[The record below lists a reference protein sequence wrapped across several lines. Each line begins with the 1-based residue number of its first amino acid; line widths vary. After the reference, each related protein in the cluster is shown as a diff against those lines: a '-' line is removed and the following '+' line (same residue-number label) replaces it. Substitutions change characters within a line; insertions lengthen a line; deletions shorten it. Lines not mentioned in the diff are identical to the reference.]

1 MRIVFVIGTS
11 TGGVG
16 THVHALARDLAAAGH
31 EVGVI
36 GPAATDEHFG
46 FSLLPRVRFGV
57 LELGTGIGA
66 SDAALIRRQRILL
79 RSFAPDIVHAHGFR
93 AGLITLLTLR
103 TVRARPEFV
112 LSLHNQ
118 ASGQGLRGKVEA
130 RVETML
136 ARGADLVLGASSD
149 LVDRAREL
157 GAHDARFLPAA
168 APHVEQIPAEAAAAT
183 RAELAAEYGFDEGAL
198 IVLAVGRV
206 APQKNYP
213 MLIRAIG
220 RLGEERASPAS
231 GRADEASHPAQ
242 VVVLIAG
249 AADESVLAQL
259 QAQYESLRTQRGSD
273 SAQRDSDGAQR
284 DSGSAQ
290 RGSGSAQYAEAAAAS
305 AIPALHFLG
314 PRDDIAELA
323 AAADIYALT
332 SVWEARALVLQ
343 EALISGRAIVATA
356 TGGTAELVGDAGI
369 LIDHDDDAAFAA
381 AVAELAV
388 DPARRA
394 ELGRRAAARGA
405 ELPDEKEVAE
415 ELAGL
420 YTELGSAQVG

>member
-1 MRIVFVIGTS
+1 MRIVFTIGTS

-31 EVGVI
+31 EIGVI

-46 FSLLPRVRFGV
+46 FSLLPGVRFGV

-66 SDAALIRRQRILL
+66 SDAALIRRQRTLL
-79 RSFAPDIVHAHGFR
+79 RSFSPQIVHAHGFR

-103 TVRARPEFV
+103 TLKTQPKFV

-118 ASGQGLRGKVEA
+118 ASGQGLRGRVET

-136 ARGADLVLGASSD
+136 ARGADLVLGASTD

-157 GAHDARFLPAA
+157 GAQTARFLPAA
-168 APHVEQIPAEAAAAT
+168 APEVIHISAEAAAAT
-183 RAELAAEYGFDEGAL
+183 RARLAEEFDFDPGAL

-206 APQKNYP
+206 AEQKNYP
-213 MLIRAIG
+213 MLVRGLA
-220 RLGEERASPAS
+220 RLGEENHP
-231 GRADEASHPAQ
+231 DEIVAL
-242 VVVLIAG
+242 VAG
-249 AADESVLAQL
+249 AADEEVLADVR
-259 QAQYESLRTQRGSD
+259 AQHD
-273 SAQRDSDGAQR
+273 A
-284 DSGSAQ
+284 
-290 RGSGSAQYAEAAAAS
+290 AAAAS

-343 EALISGRAIVATA
+343 EALISGKAIVATA
-356 TGGTAELVGDAGI
+356 TGGSAELVGDAGM

-394 ELGRRAAARGA
+394 ELGANARARGA
-405 ELPDEKEVAE
+405 ELPDEREVAE

-420 YTELGSAQVG
+420 YTELLSAQVG

>member
-1 MRIVFVIGTS
+1 MRIVFTIGTS

-31 EVGVI
+31 EIGVI

-46 FSLLPRVRFGV
+46 FSLLPGVRFGV

-66 SDAALIRRQRILL
+66 SDAALIRRQRTLL
-79 RSFAPDIVHAHGFR
+79 RSFAPQIVHAHGFR

-103 TVRARPEFV
+103 TLKSRPKFV

-118 ASGQGLRGKVEA
+118 ASGQGLRGRVET

-136 ARGADLVLGASSD
+136 ARGTDLVLGASTD

-157 GAHDARFLPAA
+157 GAQTARFLPAA
-168 APHVEQIPAEAAAAT
+168 APEVTPVSAEAAAAT
-183 RAELAAEYGFDEGAL
+183 RANLAEEFDFDPGAL

-206 APQKNYP
+206 AKQKNYP
-213 MLIRAIG
+213 MLVRALA
-220 RLGEERASPAS
+220 RLGEGNRQ
-231 GRADEASHPAQ
+231 AQ
-242 VVVLIAG
+242 GNRQNEGNRQTEGNQPSEIVALIAG
-249 AADESVLAQL
+249 AADDEVLAEVR
-259 QAQYESLRTQRGSD
+259 AQYD
-273 SAQRDSDGAQR
+273 D
-284 DSGSAQ
+284 
-290 RGSGSAQYAEAAAAS
+290 AAAAS

-343 EALISGRAIVATA
+343 EALISGKAIVATA
-356 TGGTAELVGDAGI
+356 TGGSAELVGDAGI
-369 LIDHDDDAAFAA
+369 LIDHDDDAAFAE
-381 AVAELAV
+381 AVAELVV

-394 ELGRRAAARGA
+394 ELGTRARARGA
-405 ELPDEKEVAE
+405 ELPDEREVAE

-420 YTELGSAQVG
+420 YTELVSAQVG

>member
-1 MRIVFVIGTS
+1 MRIVFTIGTS

-31 EVGVI
+31 EIGVI

-46 FSLLPRVRFGV
+46 FSLLPGVRFGV

-66 SDAALIRRQRILL
+66 SDAALIRRQRTLL
-79 RSFAPDIVHAHGFR
+79 RSFAPQIVHAHGFR

-103 TVRARPEFV
+103 TLKSRPKFV

-118 ASGQGLRGKVEA
+118 ASGQGLRGRVET

-136 ARGADLVLGASSD
+136 ARGTDLVLGASTD

-157 GAHDARFLPAA
+157 GAQTARFLPAA
-168 APHVEQIPAEAAAAT
+168 APEVTPVSAEAAAAT
-183 RAELAAEYGFDEGAL
+183 RANLAEEFDFDPGAL

-206 APQKNYP
+206 AKQKNYP
-213 MLIRAIG
+213 MLVRALA
-220 RLGEERASPAS
+220 RLGEGNRQ
-231 GRADEASHPAQ
+231 AQ
-242 VVVLIAG
+242 GNRQNEGNRQTEGNQPSEIVALIAG
-249 AADESVLAQL
+249 AADDEVLAEVR
-259 QAQYESLRTQRGSD
+259 AQYD
-273 SAQRDSDGAQR
+273 D
-284 DSGSAQ
+284 
-290 RGSGSAQYAEAAAAS
+290 AAAAS

-343 EALISGRAIVATA
+343 EALISGKAIVATA
-356 TGGTAELVGDAGI
+356 AGGSAELVGDAGI
-369 LIDHDDDAAFAA
+369 LIDHDDDAAFAE

-394 ELGRRAAARGA
+394 ELGTRARARGA
-405 ELPDEKEVAE
+405 ELPDEREVAE

-420 YTELGSAQVG
+420 YTELVSAQVG

>member
-1 MRIVFVIGTS
+1 MRIVFAIGTS

-31 EVGVI
+31 EIGVI

-46 FSLLPRVRFGV
+46 FSLLPGVRFGV

-66 SDAALIRRQRILL
+66 SDAALVRRQRTLL
-79 RSFAPDIVHAHGFR
+79 RSFAPQIVHAHGFR
-93 AGLITLLTLR
+93 AGFITLLTLR
-103 TVRARPEFV
+103 TLKTRPKFV

-118 ASGQGLRGKVEA
+118 ASGQGLRGRVET

-136 ARGADLVLGASSD
+136 ARGADLVLGASTD

-157 GAHDARFLPAA
+157 GAQTARFLPAA
-168 APHVEQIPAEAAAAT
+168 APEVTQVSAEAAAAT
-183 RAELAAEYGFDEGAL
+183 RAGLAEEFDFDPGAL

-206 APQKNYP
+206 ARQKNYP
-213 MLIRAIG
+213 MLVRALA
-220 RLGEERASPAS
+220 RLGAGDRQGEIVA
-231 GRADEASHPAQ
+231 
-242 VVVLIAG
+242 LIAG
-249 AADESVLAQL
+249 AADDQVLADV
-259 QAQYESLRTQRGSD
+259 R
-273 SAQRDSDGAQR
+273 
-284 DSGSAQ
+284 
-290 RGSGSAQYAEAAAAS
+290 AQYAEAAAAS

-314 PRDDIAELA
+314 PRDNVAELA

-343 EALISGRAIVATA
+343 EALMTGKAIVATA
-356 TGGTAELVGDAGI
+356 TGGTAELVGDAGM
-369 LIDHDDDAAFAA
+369 LIDDDDDAAFAA

-394 ELGRRAAARGA
+394 ELGTRARARGA
-405 ELPDEKEVAE
+405 ELPAEREVAE

-420 YTELGSAQVG
+420 YTELVSAQVG

>member
-1 MRIVFVIGTS
+1 MRIVFTIGTS

-31 EVGVI
+31 EIGVI

-46 FSLLPRVRFGV
+46 FSLLPGVRFGV

-66 SDAALIRRQRILL
+66 SDAALVRRQRTLL
-79 RSFAPDIVHAHGFR
+79 RSFSPQIVHAHGFR

-103 TVRARPEFV
+103 TLKTRPKFV

-118 ASGQGLRGKVEA
+118 ASGQGLRGRVET

-136 ARGADLVLGASSD
+136 ARGADLVLGASTD

-157 GAHDARFLPAA
+157 GAQTARFLPAA
-168 APHVEQIPAEAAAAT
+168 APEVTPVSAEAAATT
-183 RAELAAEYGFDEGAL
+183 RSSLAEEFDFAPGAL
-198 IVLAVGRV
+198 IVLAVGRI
-206 APQKNYP
+206 AKQKNYP
-213 MLIRAIG
+213 MLVRALA
-220 RLGEERASPAS
+220 RLGEENHQGEIVA
-231 GRADEASHPAQ
+231 
-242 VVVLIAG
+242 LIAG
-249 AADESVLAQL
+249 AADEEVLADVR
-259 QAQYESLRTQRGSD
+259 AQYD
-273 SAQRDSDGAQR
+273 D
-284 DSGSAQ
+284 
-290 RGSGSAQYAEAAAAS
+290 AAAAS

-343 EALISGRAIVATA
+343 EALMTGKAIVATA
-356 TGGTAELVGDAGI
+356 TGGSAELVGDAGI

-381 AVAELAV
+381 AVAELAI

-394 ELGRRAAARGA
+394 ELGARARARGA
-405 ELPDEKEVAE
+405 ELPDEREVAE

-420 YTELGSAQVG
+420 YTELVPAQVG

>member
-1 MRIVFVIGTS
+1 MRIVFTIGTS

-31 EVGVI
+31 EIGVI

-46 FSLLPRVRFGV
+46 FSLLPGVRFGV

-66 SDAALIRRQRILL
+66 SDAALIRRQRTLL
-79 RSFAPDIVHAHGFR
+79 RSFAPQIVHAHGFR

-103 TVRARPEFV
+103 TLRTRPKFV

-118 ASGQGLRGKVEA
+118 ASGQGLRGRVET

-136 ARGADLVLGASSD
+136 ARGTDLVLGASTD

-157 GAHDARFLPAA
+157 GAQTARFLPAA
-168 APHVEQIPAEAAAAT
+168 APEVTPVSAEAAAAT
-183 RAELAAEYGFDEGAL
+183 RANLAEEFDFDPGAL

-206 APQKNYP
+206 AKQKNYP
-213 MLIRAIG
+213 MLVRALA
-220 RLGEERASPAS
+220 RLGEGNRQ
-231 GRADEASHPAQ
+231 AQ
-242 VVVLIAG
+242 GNRQNEGNRQTEGNQPSEIVALIAG
-249 AADESVLAQL
+249 AADDEVLAEVR
-259 QAQYESLRTQRGSD
+259 AQYD
-273 SAQRDSDGAQR
+273 D
-284 DSGSAQ
+284 
-290 RGSGSAQYAEAAAAS
+290 AAAAS

-343 EALISGRAIVATA
+343 EALISGKAIVATA
-356 TGGTAELVGDAGI
+356 TGGSAELVGDAGI
-369 LIDHDDDAAFAA
+369 LIDHDGHAAFA
-381 AVAELAV
+381 
-388 DPARRA
+388 
-394 ELGRRAAARGA
+394 
-405 ELPDEKEVAE
+405 
-415 ELAGL
+415 
-420 YTELGSAQVG
+420 

>member
-1 MRIVFVIGTS
+1 MRIVFTIGTS

-31 EVGVI
+31 EIGVI

-46 FSLLPRVRFGV
+46 FSLLPGVRFGV
-57 LELGTGIGA
+57 LELGTGIGV
-66 SDAALIRRQRILL
+66 SDAALVRRQRTLL
-79 RSFAPDIVHAHGFR
+79 RSFSPQIVHAHGFR

-103 TVRARPEFV
+103 TLKTRPKFV

-118 ASGQGLRGKVEA
+118 ASGQGLRGRVET

-136 ARGADLVLGASSD
+136 ARGADLVLGASTD

-157 GAHDARFLPAA
+157 GAQTARFLPAA
-168 APHVEQIPAEAAAAT
+168 APEVTQVSTEAAAAT
-183 RAELAAEYGFDEGAL
+183 RAALAEEFDFDPGAL

-206 APQKNYP
+206 AEQKNYP
-213 MLIRAIG
+213 MLVRALA
-220 RLGEERASPAS
+220 RLGEENRQGKIVA
-231 GRADEASHPAQ
+231 
-242 VVVLIAG
+242 LIAG
-249 AADESVLAQL
+249 AADEEVLAGVR
-259 QAQYESLRTQRGSD
+259 AQYD
-273 SAQRDSDGAQR
+273 AV
-284 DSGSAQ
+284 
-290 RGSGSAQYAEAAAAS
+290 AAAS
-305 AIPALHFLG
+305 AVPALHFLG

-343 EALISGRAIVATA
+343 EALISGKAIVATA
-356 TGGTAELVGDAGI
+356 TGGSAELVGDAGI
-369 LIDHDDDAAFAA
+369 LIDLDDDAAFAA

-394 ELGRRAAARGA
+394 ELGARARARGA
-405 ELPDEKEVAE
+405 ELPDEREVAE

-420 YTELGSAQVG
+420 YTELVPAQVG

>member
-1 MRIVFVIGTS
+1 MRIVFTIGTS

-31 EVGVI
+31 EIGVI

-46 FSLLPRVRFGV
+46 FSLLPGVRFGV

-66 SDAALIRRQRILL
+66 SDAALIRRQRTLL
-79 RSFAPDIVHAHGFR
+79 RSFAPQIVHAHGFR

-103 TVRARPEFV
+103 TLKSRPKFV

-118 ASGQGLRGKVEA
+118 ASGQGLRGRVET

-136 ARGADLVLGASSD
+136 ARGTDLVLGASTD

-157 GAHDARFLPAA
+157 GAQTARFLPAA
-168 APHVEQIPAEAAAAT
+168 APEVTPVSAEAAAAT
-183 RAELAAEYGFDEGAL
+183 RANLAEEFDFDPGAL

-206 APQKNYP
+206 AKQKNYP
-213 MLIRAIG
+213 MLVRALA
-220 RLGEERASPAS
+220 RLGEGNRQ
-231 GRADEASHPAQ
+231 AQ
-242 VVVLIAG
+242 GNRQNEGNRQTEGNQPSEIVALIAG
-249 AADESVLAQL
+249 AADDEVLAEVR
-259 QAQYESLRTQRGSD
+259 AQYD
-273 SAQRDSDGAQR
+273 D
-284 DSGSAQ
+284 
-290 RGSGSAQYAEAAAAS
+290 AAAAS

-343 EALISGRAIVATA
+343 EALISGKAIVATA
-356 TGGTAELVGDAGI
+356 TGGSAELVGDAGI
-369 LIDHDDDAAFAA
+369 LIDHDDDAAFAE

-394 ELGRRAAARGA
+394 ELGTRARARGA
-405 ELPDEKEVAE
+405 ELPDEREVAE

-420 YTELGSAQVG
+420 YTEVVSAQVG

>member
-1 MRIVFVIGTS
+1 MRIVFTIGTS

-31 EVGVI
+31 EIGVI

-46 FSLLPRVRFGV
+46 FSLLPGVRFGV

-66 SDAALIRRQRILL
+66 SDAALIRRQRTLL
-79 RSFAPDIVHAHGFR
+79 RSFAPQIVHAHGFR

-103 TVRARPEFV
+103 TLKSRPKFV

-118 ASGQGLRGKVEA
+118 ASGQGLRGRVET

-136 ARGADLVLGASSD
+136 ARGTDLVLGASTD

-157 GAHDARFLPAA
+157 GAQTARFLPAA
-168 APHVEQIPAEAAAAT
+168 APEVTSVSAEAAAAT
-183 RAELAAEYGFDEGAL
+183 RANLAEEFDFDPGAL

-206 APQKNYP
+206 AKQKNYP
-213 MLIRAIG
+213 MLVRALA
-220 RLGEERASPAS
+220 RLGEGNRQ
-231 GRADEASHPAQ
+231 AQ
-242 VVVLIAG
+242 GNRQNEGNRQTEGNQPSEIVALIAG
-249 AADESVLAQL
+249 AADDEVLAEVR
-259 QAQYESLRTQRGSD
+259 AQYD
-273 SAQRDSDGAQR
+273 D
-284 DSGSAQ
+284 
-290 RGSGSAQYAEAAAAS
+290 AAAAS

-343 EALISGRAIVATA
+343 EALISGKAIVATA
-356 TGGTAELVGDAGI
+356 TGGSAELVGDAGI
-369 LIDHDDDAAFAA
+369 LIDHDDDAAFAE

-394 ELGRRAAARGA
+394 ELGTRARARGA
-405 ELPDEKEVAE
+405 ELPDEREVAE

-420 YTELGSAQVG
+420 YTELVSAQVG

>member
-1 MRIVFVIGTS
+1 MRIVFTIGTS

-31 EVGVI
+31 EIGVI

-46 FSLLPRVRFGV
+46 FSLLPGVRFGV
-57 LELGTGIGA
+57 LELGTGVGP
-66 SDAALIRRQRILL
+66 SDAALVRRQRTLL
-79 RSFAPDIVHAHGFR
+79 RSFSPQIVHAHGFR

-103 TVRARPEFV
+103 TLKTRPKFV

-118 ASGQGLRGKVEA
+118 ASGQGLRGRVET

-136 ARGADLVLGASSD
+136 ARGADLVLGASTD

-157 GAHDARFLPAA
+157 GAQAARFLPAA
-168 APHVEQIPAEAAAAT
+168 APEVTQVSAEAAAAK
-183 RAELAAEYGFDEGAL
+183 RAALAEEFDFDPGAL

-206 APQKNYP
+206 AEQKNYP
-213 MLIRAIG
+213 MLVRGLA
-220 RLGEERASPAS
+220 RLGEERPATTDSSQSRASSTRLGEENHQGEIVA
-231 GRADEASHPAQ
+231 
-242 VVVLIAG
+242 LIAG
-249 AADESVLAQL
+249 AADEEVLADVR
-259 QAQYESLRTQRGSD
+259 AQYD
-273 SAQRDSDGAQR
+273 A
-284 DSGSAQ
+284 
-290 RGSGSAQYAEAAAAS
+290 AAAAS

-332 SVWEARALVLQ
+332 SVWEALALVLQ
-343 EALISGRAIVATA
+343 EALISGKAIVATA
-356 TGGTAELVGDAGI
+356 TGGSAELVGDAGI

-394 ELGRRAAARGA
+394 ELGARARARGG
-405 ELPDEKEVAE
+405 ELPDEREVAE

-420 YTELGSAQVG
+420 YTELVPAQVG

>member
-1 MRIVFVIGTS
+1 MRIVFTIGTS

-31 EVGVI
+31 EIGVI

-46 FSLLPRVRFGV
+46 FSLLPGVRFGV

-66 SDAALIRRQRILL
+66 SDAALIRRQRTLL
-79 RSFAPDIVHAHGFR
+79 RSFAPQIVHAHGFR

-103 TVRARPEFV
+103 TLKSRPKFV

-118 ASGQGLRGKVEA
+118 ASGQGLRGRVET

-136 ARGADLVLGASSD
+136 ARGTDLVLGASTD

-157 GAHDARFLPAA
+157 GAQTARFLPAA
-168 APHVEQIPAEAAAAT
+168 APEVTPVSAEAAAAT
-183 RAELAAEYGFDEGAL
+183 RANLAEEFDFDPGAL

-206 APQKNYP
+206 AKQKNYP
-213 MLIRAIG
+213 MLVRALA
-220 RLGEERASPAS
+220 RLGEGNRQ
-231 GRADEASHPAQ
+231 AQ
-242 VVVLIAG
+242 GNRQNEGNRQTEGNQPSEIVALIAG
-249 AADESVLAQL
+249 AADDEVLAEVR
-259 QAQYESLRTQRGSD
+259 AQYD
-273 SAQRDSDGAQR
+273 D
-284 DSGSAQ
+284 
-290 RGSGSAQYAEAAAAS
+290 AAAAS

-343 EALISGRAIVATA
+343 EALISGKAIVATA
-356 TGGTAELVGDAGI
+356 TGGSAELVGDAGI
-369 LIDHDDDAAFAA
+369 LIDHDDDAAFAE

-388 DPARRA
+388 DPASRA
-394 ELGRRAAARGA
+394 ELGTRARARGA
-405 ELPDEKEVAE
+405 ELPDEREVAE

-420 YTELGSAQVG
+420 YTELVSAQVG

>member
-1 MRIVFVIGTS
+1 MRIVFTIGTS

-31 EVGVI
+31 EIGVI

-46 FSLLPRVRFGV
+46 FSLLPGVRFGV

-66 SDAALIRRQRILL
+66 SDAALIRRQRTLL
-79 RSFAPDIVHAHGFR
+79 RSFAPQIVHAHGFR

-103 TVRARPEFV
+103 TLKSRPKFV

-118 ASGQGLRGKVEA
+118 ASGQGLRGRVET

-136 ARGADLVLGASSD
+136 ARGTDLVLGASTD

-157 GAHDARFLPAA
+157 GAQTARFLPAA
-168 APHVEQIPAEAAAAT
+168 APEVTPVSAEAAAAT
-183 RAELAAEYGFDEGAL
+183 RANLAEEFDFDPGAL

-206 APQKNYP
+206 AKQKNYP
-213 MLIRAIG
+213 MLVRALA
-220 RLGEERASPAS
+220 RLGEGNRQ
-231 GRADEASHPAQ
+231 AQ
-242 VVVLIAG
+242 GNRQNEGNRQTEGNQPSEIVALIAG
-249 AADESVLAQL
+249 AADDEVLAEVR
-259 QAQYESLRTQRGSD
+259 AQYD
-273 SAQRDSDGAQR
+273 D
-284 DSGSAQ
+284 
-290 RGSGSAQYAEAAAAS
+290 AAAAS

-343 EALISGRAIVATA
+343 EALISGKAIVATA
-356 TGGTAELVGDAGI
+356 TGGSAELVGDAGI
-369 LIDHDDDAAFAA
+369 LIDHDDDAAFAE

-394 ELGRRAAARGA
+394 ELGTRARARGA
-405 ELPDEKEVAE
+405 DLPDEREVAE

-420 YTELGSAQVG
+420 YTELVSAQVG

>member
-1 MRIVFVIGTS
+1 MRIVFAIGTS

-31 EVGVI
+31 EIGVI

-46 FSLLPRVRFGV
+46 FSLLPGVRFGV

-66 SDAALIRRQRILL
+66 SDAALVRRQRTLL
-79 RSFAPDIVHAHGFR
+79 RSFAPQIVHAHGFR

-103 TVRARPEFV
+103 TLKTRPAFV

-118 ASGQGLRGKVEA
+118 ASGQGLRGRVET

-136 ARGADLVLGASSD
+136 ARGADLVLGASTD

-157 GAHDARFLPAA
+157 GAQTARFLPAA
-168 APHVEQIPAEAAAAT
+168 APEVTQVSAEAAAAT
-183 RAELAAEYGFDEGAL
+183 RAGLAEEFDFDPGAL

-206 APQKNYP
+206 ARQKNYP
-213 MLIRAIG
+213 MLVRALA
-220 RLGEERASPAS
+220 RLGAGDRQGELVA
-231 GRADEASHPAQ
+231 
-242 VVVLIAG
+242 LIAG
-249 AADESVLAQL
+249 AADDQVLADV
-259 QAQYESLRTQRGSD
+259 R
-273 SAQRDSDGAQR
+273 
-284 DSGSAQ
+284 
-290 RGSGSAQYAEAAAAS
+290 AQYAEAAAAS

-314 PRDDIAELA
+314 PRDDVAELA

-343 EALISGRAIVATA
+343 EALMTGKAIVATA
-356 TGGTAELVGDAGI
+356 TGGTAELVGDAGM
-369 LIDHDDDAAFAA
+369 LIDDDDDAAFAA

-394 ELGRRAAARGA
+394 ELGTRARARGA
-405 ELPDEKEVAE
+405 ELPAETEVAE

-420 YTELGSAQVG
+420 YTELVSAQVG

>member
-1 MRIVFVIGTS
+1 MRIVFAIGTS

-31 EVGVI
+31 EIGVI

-46 FSLLPRVRFGV
+46 FSLLPGVRFGV

-66 SDAALIRRQRILL
+66 SDAALVRRQRTLL
-79 RSFAPDIVHAHGFR
+79 RSFAPQIVHAHGFR

-103 TVRARPEFV
+103 TLKTRPAFV

-118 ASGQGLRGKVEA
+118 ASGQGLRGRVET

-136 ARGADLVLGASSD
+136 ARGADLVLGASTD

-157 GAHDARFLPAA
+157 GAQTARFLPAA
-168 APHVEQIPAEAAAAT
+168 APEVTQVSAEAAAAT
-183 RAELAAEYGFDEGAL
+183 RAGLAEEFDFDPGAL

-206 APQKNYP
+206 ARQKNYP
-213 MLIRAIG
+213 MLVRGLA
-220 RLGEERASPAS
+220 RLGAGDRQGEIVA
-231 GRADEASHPAQ
+231 
-242 VVVLIAG
+242 LIAG
-249 AADESVLAQL
+249 AADDQVLADV
-259 QAQYESLRTQRGSD
+259 R
-273 SAQRDSDGAQR
+273 
-284 DSGSAQ
+284 
-290 RGSGSAQYAEAAAAS
+290 AQYAEAAAAS

-314 PRDDIAELA
+314 PRDDVAELA

-343 EALISGRAIVATA
+343 EALMAGKAIVATA
-356 TGGTAELVGDAGI
+356 TGGTAELVGDAGM

-394 ELGRRAAARGA
+394 ELGTRARARGA
-405 ELPDEKEVAE
+405 ELPAEREVAE

-420 YTELGSAQVG
+420 YTELVSAQVG

>member
-1 MRIVFVIGTS
+1 MRIVFTIGTS

-16 THVHALARDLAAAGH
+16 THVHALARNLAAAGH
-31 EVGVI
+31 EIGVI

-46 FSLLPRVRFGV
+46 FSLLPGVRFGV

-66 SDAALIRRQRILL
+66 SDAALIRRQRTLL
-79 RSFAPDIVHAHGFR
+79 RSFAPQIVHAHGFR

-103 TVRARPEFV
+103 TLKSRPKFV

-118 ASGQGLRGKVEA
+118 ASGQGLRGRVET

-136 ARGADLVLGASSD
+136 ARGTDLVLGASTD

-157 GAHDARFLPAA
+157 GAQTARFLPAA
-168 APHVEQIPAEAAAAT
+168 APEVTPVSAEAAAAT
-183 RAELAAEYGFDEGAL
+183 RANLAEEFDFDPGAL

-206 APQKNYP
+206 AKQKNYP
-213 MLIRAIG
+213 MLVRALA
-220 RLGEERASPAS
+220 RLGEGNRQ
-231 GRADEASHPAQ
+231 AQ
-242 VVVLIAG
+242 GNRQNEGNRQTEGNQPSEIVALIAG
-249 AADESVLAQL
+249 AADDEVLAEVR
-259 QAQYESLRTQRGSD
+259 AQYD
-273 SAQRDSDGAQR
+273 D
-284 DSGSAQ
+284 
-290 RGSGSAQYAEAAAAS
+290 AAAAS

-343 EALISGRAIVATA
+343 EALISGKAIVATA
-356 TGGTAELVGDAGI
+356 TGGSAELVGDAGI
-369 LIDHDDDAAFAA
+369 LIDHDDDAAFAE

-394 ELGRRAAARGA
+394 ELGTRARARGA
-405 ELPDEKEVAE
+405 ELPDEREVAE

-420 YTELGSAQVG
+420 YTELVSAQVG

>member
-1 MRIVFVIGTS
+1 MRIVFTIGTS

-31 EVGVI
+31 EIGVI

-46 FSLLPRVRFGV
+46 FSLLPGVRFGV

-66 SDAALIRRQRILL
+66 SDAALIRRQRTLL
-79 RSFAPDIVHAHGFR
+79 RSFSPQIVHAHGFR

-103 TVRARPEFV
+103 TLKARPKFV

-118 ASGQGLRGKVEA
+118 ASGQGLRGRVET

-136 ARGADLVLGASSD
+136 ARGADLVLGASTD

-157 GAHDARFLPAA
+157 GAQTARFLPAA
-168 APHVEQIPAEAAAAT
+168 APEVTHISAEAAAAT
-183 RAELAAEYGFDEGAL
+183 RARLAEEFDFDPGAL

-206 APQKNYP
+206 AEQKNYP
-213 MLIRAIG
+213 MLVRGLARLGEDRPATTDSSQSRASST
-220 RLGEERASPAS
+220 RLGEEN
-231 GRADEASHPAQ
+231 HPGEIVAL
-242 VVVLIAG
+242 VAG
-249 AADESVLAQL
+249 AADEEVLADVR
-259 QAQYESLRTQRGSD
+259 AQYD
-273 SAQRDSDGAQR
+273 A
-284 DSGSAQ
+284 
-290 RGSGSAQYAEAAAAS
+290 AAAAS

-343 EALISGRAIVATA
+343 EALISGKAIVATA
-356 TGGTAELVGDAGI
+356 TGGSAELVGDAGM
-369 LIDHDDDAAFAA
+369 LIDYDDDAAFAA

-394 ELGRRAAARGA
+394 ELGARARARGA
-405 ELPDEKEVAE
+405 ELPDEREVAE

-420 YTELGSAQVG
+420 YTELLSAQVG

>member
-1 MRIVFVIGTS
+1 MRIVFTIGTS

-31 EVGVI
+31 EIGVI

-46 FSLLPRVRFGV
+46 FSLLPGVRFGV
-57 LELGTGIGA
+57 LELGTGIGP
-66 SDAALIRRQRILL
+66 SDAALVRRQRTLL
-79 RSFAPDIVHAHGFR
+79 RSFSPQIVHAHGFR

-103 TVRARPEFV
+103 TLKTRPKFV

-118 ASGQGLRGKVEA
+118 ASGQGLRGRVET

-136 ARGADLVLGASSD
+136 ARGADLVLGASTD

-157 GAHDARFLPAA
+157 GAHAARFLPAA
-168 APHVEQIPAEAAAAT
+168 APEVTQVSAEAAAAK
-183 RAELAAEYGFDEGAL
+183 RVALAEEFDFDPGAL

-206 APQKNYP
+206 AEQKNYP
-213 MLIRAIG
+213 MLVRALA
-220 RLGEERASPAS
+220 RLGEENHQGEIVA
-231 GRADEASHPAQ
+231 
-242 VVVLIAG
+242 LIAG
-249 AADESVLAQL
+249 AADEEVLADVR
-259 QAQYESLRTQRGSD
+259 AQYD
-273 SAQRDSDGAQR
+273 A
-284 DSGSAQ
+284 
-290 RGSGSAQYAEAAAAS
+290 AAAAS

-343 EALISGRAIVATA
+343 EALISGKAIVATA
-356 TGGTAELVGDAGI
+356 TGGSAELVGDAGI

-394 ELGRRAAARGA
+394 ELGARARARGG
-405 ELPDEKEVAE
+405 ELPDEREVAE

-420 YTELGSAQVG
+420 YTELVPAQVG

>member
-1 MRIVFVIGTS
+1 MRIVFTIGTS

-31 EVGVI
+31 EIGVI

-46 FSLLPRVRFGV
+46 FSLLSGVRFGV

-66 SDAALIRRQRILL
+66 SDAALIRRQRTLL
-79 RSFAPDIVHAHGFR
+79 RSFAPQIVHAHGFR

-103 TVRARPEFV
+103 TLKSRPKFV

-118 ASGQGLRGKVEA
+118 ASGQGLRGRVET

-136 ARGADLVLGASSD
+136 ARGTDLVLGASTD

-157 GAHDARFLPAA
+157 GAQTARFLPAA
-168 APHVEQIPAEAAAAT
+168 APEVTPVSAEAAAAT
-183 RAELAAEYGFDEGAL
+183 RANLAEEFDFDPGAL

-206 APQKNYP
+206 AKQKNYP
-213 MLIRAIG
+213 MLVRALA
-220 RLGEERASPAS
+220 RLGEGNRQ
-231 GRADEASHPAQ
+231 AQ
-242 VVVLIAG
+242 GNRQNEGNRQTEGNQPSEIVALIAG
-249 AADESVLAQL
+249 AADDEVLAEVR
-259 QAQYESLRTQRGSD
+259 AQYD
-273 SAQRDSDGAQR
+273 D
-284 DSGSAQ
+284 
-290 RGSGSAQYAEAAAAS
+290 AAAAS

-343 EALISGRAIVATA
+343 EALISGKAIVATA
-356 TGGTAELVGDAGI
+356 TGGSAELVGDAGI
-369 LIDHDDDAAFAA
+369 LIDHDDDAAFAE

-394 ELGRRAAARGA
+394 ELGTRARARGA
-405 ELPDEKEVAE
+405 ELPDEREVAE

-420 YTELGSAQVG
+420 YTELVSAQVG

>member
-1 MRIVFVIGTS
+1 MRIVFTIGTS

-31 EVGVI
+31 EIGVI

-46 FSLLPRVRFGV
+46 FSLLPGVRFGV

-66 SDAALIRRQRILL
+66 SDAALVRRQRTLL
-79 RSFAPDIVHAHGFR
+79 RSFSPQIVHAHGFR

-103 TVRARPEFV
+103 TLKTRPKFV

-118 ASGQGLRGKVEA
+118 ASGQGLRGRVET

-136 ARGADLVLGASSD
+136 ARGADLVLGASTD

-157 GAHDARFLPAA
+157 GAQTARFLPAA
-168 APHVEQIPAEAAAAT
+168 APEVTPVSAEAAAAT
-183 RAELAAEYGFDEGAL
+183 RASLAKEFDFDPGAL

-206 APQKNYP
+206 AKQKNYP
-213 MLIRAIG
+213 MLVRALV
-220 RLGEERASPAS
+220 RLGEENHQGEIVA
-231 GRADEASHPAQ
+231 
-242 VVVLIAG
+242 LIAG
-249 AADESVLAQL
+249 AADEEVLADVR
-259 QAQYESLRTQRGSD
+259 AQYD
-273 SAQRDSDGAQR
+273 D
-284 DSGSAQ
+284 
-290 RGSGSAQYAEAAAAS
+290 AAAAS

-343 EALISGRAIVATA
+343 EALMTGKAIVATA
-356 TGGTAELVGDAGI
+356 TGGSAELVGDAGI

-394 ELGRRAAARGA
+394 ELGARARARGA
-405 ELPDEKEVAE
+405 ELPDEREVAE

-420 YTELGSAQVG
+420 YTELVPAQVG

>member
-1 MRIVFVIGTS
+1 MRIVFTIGTS

-31 EVGVI
+31 EIGVI

-46 FSLLPRVRFGV
+46 FSLLPGVRFGV

-66 SDAALIRRQRILL
+66 SDVALIRRQRTLL
-79 RSFAPDIVHAHGFR
+79 RSFAPQIVHAHGFR

-103 TVRARPEFV
+103 TLRTRPKFV

-118 ASGQGLRGKVEA
+118 ASGQGLRGRVET

-136 ARGADLVLGASSD
+136 ARGADLVLGASTD

-157 GAHDARFLPAA
+157 GAQDARFLPAA
-168 APHVEQIPAEAAAAT
+168 APEVRHVSAEAAAAT
-183 RAELAAEYGFDEGAL
+183 RAGLAEEFDFDPGAL

-206 APQKNYP
+206 AEQKNYP
-213 MLIRAIG
+213 MLVRGLA
-220 RLGEERASPAS
+220 RLGEEHRQGEIVA
-231 GRADEASHPAQ
+231 
-242 VVVLIAG
+242 LIAG
-249 AADESVLAQL
+249 AADDEVLADV
-259 QAQYESLRTQRGSD
+259 R
-273 SAQRDSDGAQR
+273 
-284 DSGSAQ
+284 
-290 RGSGSAQYAEAAAAS
+290 AQYAGAAAAS

-314 PRDDIAELA
+314 PRDDISELA
-323 AAADIYALT
+323 AAADVFALT

-343 EALISGRAIVATA
+343 EALISGKAIVATA
-356 TGGTAELVGDAGI
+356 TGGSAELVGDAGI
-369 LIDHDDDAAFAA
+369 LIAHDDDAAFAA

-394 ELGRRAAARGA
+394 ELGARARARGA
-405 ELPDEKEVAE
+405 ELPDEREVAE

-420 YTELGSAQVG
+420 YTELVSAQVG

>member
-1 MRIVFVIGTS
+1 MRIVFTIGTS

-31 EVGVI
+31 EIGVI

-46 FSLLPRVRFGV
+46 FSLLPGVRFGV

-66 SDAALIRRQRILL
+66 FDAALIRRQRTLL
-79 RSFAPDIVHAHGFR
+79 RSFSPQIVHAHGFR

-103 TVRARPEFV
+103 TLKTRPKFV

-118 ASGQGLRGKVEA
+118 ASGQGLRGRVET

-136 ARGADLVLGASSD
+136 ARGADLVLGASTD

-157 GAHDARFLPAA
+157 GAQTARFLPAA
-168 APHVEQIPAEAAAAT
+168 APAVTPISAEAAAAT
-183 RAELAAEYGFDEGAL
+183 RAALSEEFDFDPGAL
-198 IVLAVGRV
+198 VVLCVGRV
-206 APQKNYP
+206 AKQKNYP
-213 MLIRAIG
+213 MLVRGLA
-220 RLGEERASPAS
+220 RLGEGDRQ
-231 GRADEASHPAQ
+231 DEIVA
-242 VVVLIAG
+242 LIAG
-249 AADESVLAQL
+249 AADEEVLADVR
-259 QAQYESLRTQRGSD
+259 AQYD
-273 SAQRDSDGAQR
+273 AV
-284 DSGSAQ
+284 
-290 RGSGSAQYAEAAAAS
+290 AAAS

-343 EALISGRAIVATA
+343 EALISGKAIVATS
-356 TGGTAELVGDAGI
+356 TGGSAELVGDAGI
-369 LIDHDDDAAFAA
+369 LIDHDDDAAFAE

-394 ELGRRAAARGA
+394 ELGARARARGA
-405 ELPDEKEVAE
+405 ELPDEREVAE

-420 YTELGSAQVG
+420 YTELVPAQVG

>member
-1 MRIVFVIGTS
+1 MRIVFTIGTS

-31 EVGVI
+31 EIGVI

-46 FSLLPRVRFGV
+46 FSLLPGVRFGV

-66 SDAALIRRQRILL
+66 SDAALIRRQRTLL
-79 RSFAPDIVHAHGFR
+79 RSFAPQIVHAHGFR

-103 TVRARPEFV
+103 TLKTRPMFV

-118 ASGQGLRGKVEA
+118 ASGQGLCGRVET

-136 ARGADLVLGASSD
+136 ARGADLVLGASTD

-157 GAHDARFLPAA
+157 GAQNARFVPAA
-168 APHVEQIPAEAAAAT
+168 APEVTPVSAEAAAAT
-183 RAELAAEYGFDEGAL
+183 RASLAEEFDFDPGAL
-198 IVLAVGRV
+198 IVLAVGRI
-206 APQKNYP
+206 AKQKNYP
-213 MLIRAIG
+213 MLVRGLA
-220 RLGEERASPAS
+220 RLGEGNRPAE
-231 GRADEASHPAQ
+231 GNRQDEENRQGEIVA
-242 VVVLIAG
+242 LIAG
-249 AADESVLAQL
+249 AADDEVLADV
-259 QAQYESLRTQRGSD
+259 R
-273 SAQRDSDGAQR
+273 
-284 DSGSAQ
+284 
-290 RGSGSAQYAEAAAAS
+290 AQYAGAAAAS

-323 AAADIYALT
+323 AAADVFALT

-343 EALISGRAIVATA
+343 EALISGKAIVATA
-356 TGGTAELVGDAGI
+356 TGGSAELVGDAGI

-394 ELGRRAAARGA
+394 ELGARARARGA
-405 ELPDEKEVAE
+405 ELPDEREVAE

-420 YTELGSAQVG
+420 YTELVSAQVG

>member
-1 MRIVFVIGTS
+1 MRIVFTIGTS

-31 EVGVI
+31 EIGVI

-46 FSLLPRVRFGV
+46 FSLLPGVRFGV

-66 SDAALIRRQRILL
+66 SDAALVRRQRTLL
-79 RSFAPDIVHAHGFR
+79 RSFSPQIVHAHGFR

-103 TVRARPEFV
+103 TLKTRPKFV

-118 ASGQGLRGKVEA
+118 ASGQGLRGRVET

-136 ARGADLVLGASSD
+136 ARGADLVLGASTD

-157 GAHDARFLPAA
+157 GAQTARFLPAA
-168 APHVEQIPAEAAAAT
+168 APEVTPVSAEAAAAT
-183 RAELAAEYGFDEGAL
+183 RASLAEEFDFAPGAL

-206 APQKNYP
+206 AKQKNYP
-213 MLIRAIG
+213 MLVRALV
-220 RLGEERASPAS
+220 RLGEENHQGEIVA
-231 GRADEASHPAQ
+231 
-242 VVVLIAG
+242 LIAG
-249 AADESVLAQL
+249 AADEEVLADVR
-259 QAQYESLRTQRGSD
+259 AQYD
-273 SAQRDSDGAQR
+273 D
-284 DSGSAQ
+284 
-290 RGSGSAQYAEAAAAS
+290 AAAAS

-343 EALISGRAIVATA
+343 EALMTGKAIVATA
-356 TGGTAELVGDAGI
+356 TGGSAELVGDAGI

-381 AVAELAV
+381 AVAELAI

-394 ELGRRAAARGA
+394 ELGARARARGA
-405 ELPDEKEVAE
+405 ELPDEREVAE

-420 YTELGSAQVG
+420 YTELVPAQVG

>member
-1 MRIVFVIGTS
+1 MRIVFTIGTS

-31 EVGVI
+31 EIGVI

-46 FSLLPRVRFGV
+46 FSLLPGVRFGV
-57 LELGTGIGA
+57 LELGTGIGV
-66 SDAALIRRQRILL
+66 SDAALVRRQRTLL
-79 RSFAPDIVHAHGFR
+79 RSFAPQIVHAHGFR

-103 TVRARPEFV
+103 TLKTRPKFV

-118 ASGQGLRGKVEA
+118 ASGQGLRGRVET

-136 ARGADLVLGASSD
+136 ARGADLVLGASTD

-157 GAHDARFLPAA
+157 GAQTARFLPAA
-168 APHVEQIPAEAAAAT
+168 APEVTQVSTEAAAAT
-183 RAELAAEYGFDEGAL
+183 RAALAEEFDFDPGAL

-206 APQKNYP
+206 AEQKNYP
-213 MLIRAIG
+213 MLVRALA
-220 RLGEERASPAS
+220 RLGEENRQGKIVA
-231 GRADEASHPAQ
+231 
-242 VVVLIAG
+242 LIAG
-249 AADESVLAQL
+249 AADEEVLAGVR
-259 QAQYESLRTQRGSD
+259 AQYD
-273 SAQRDSDGAQR
+273 AV
-284 DSGSAQ
+284 
-290 RGSGSAQYAEAAAAS
+290 AAAS
-305 AIPALHFLG
+305 AVPALHFLG

-343 EALISGRAIVATA
+343 EALISGKAIVATA
-356 TGGTAELVGDAGI
+356 TGGSAELVGDAGM
-369 LIDHDDDAAFAA
+369 LIDLDDDAAFAA

-394 ELGRRAAARGA
+394 ELGARARARGA
-405 ELPDEKEVAE
+405 ELPDEREVAE

-420 YTELGSAQVG
+420 YTELVPAQVG

>member
-1 MRIVFVIGTS
+1 MRIVFTIGTS

-31 EVGVI
+31 EIGVI

-46 FSLLPRVRFGV
+46 FSLLPGVRFGV
-57 LELGTGIGA
+57 LELGTGIGV
-66 SDAALIRRQRILL
+66 SDAALVRRQRTLL
-79 RSFAPDIVHAHGFR
+79 RSFAPQIVHAHGFR

-103 TVRARPEFV
+103 TLKTRPKFV

-118 ASGQGLRGKVEA
+118 ASGQGLRGRVET

-136 ARGADLVLGASSD
+136 ARGADLVLGASTD

-157 GAHDARFLPAA
+157 GAQTARFLPAA
-168 APHVEQIPAEAAAAT
+168 APEVTQVSTEAAAAT
-183 RAELAAEYGFDEGAL
+183 RAALAEEFDFDPGAL

-206 APQKNYP
+206 AEQKNYP
-213 MLIRAIG
+213 MLVRALA
-220 RLGEERASPAS
+220 RLGEENRQGKIVA
-231 GRADEASHPAQ
+231 
-242 VVVLIAG
+242 LIAG
-249 AADESVLAQL
+249 AADEEVLAGVR
-259 QAQYESLRTQRGSD
+259 AQYD
-273 SAQRDSDGAQR
+273 AV
-284 DSGSAQ
+284 
-290 RGSGSAQYAEAAAAS
+290 AAAS
-305 AIPALHFLG
+305 AVPALHFLG

-343 EALISGRAIVATA
+343 EALISGKAIVATA
-356 TGGTAELVGDAGI
+356 TGGSAELVGDAGM
-369 LIDHDDDAAFAA
+369 LIDLDDDAAFAA

-394 ELGRRAAARGA
+394 ELGARARARGA
-405 ELPDEKEVAE
+405 ELPDEREVAG

-420 YTELGSAQVG
+420 YTELVPAQVG

>member
-1 MRIVFVIGTS
+1 MRIVFTIGTS

-31 EVGVI
+31 EIGVI

-46 FSLLPRVRFGV
+46 FSLLPGVRFGV

-66 SDAALIRRQRILL
+66 SDAALIRRQRTLL
-79 RSFAPDIVHAHGFR
+79 RSFAPQIVHAHGFR

-103 TVRARPEFV
+103 TLKSRPKFV

-118 ASGQGLRGKVEA
+118 ASGQGLRGRVET

-136 ARGADLVLGASSD
+136 ARGTDLVLGASTD

-157 GAHDARFLPAA
+157 GAQTARFLPAA
-168 APHVEQIPAEAAAAT
+168 APEVTPVSAEAAAAT
-183 RAELAAEYGFDEGAL
+183 RANLAEEFDFDPGAL

-206 APQKNYP
+206 AKQKNYP
-213 MLIRAIG
+213 MLVRALA
-220 RLGEERASPAS
+220 RLGEGNRQ
-231 GRADEASHPAQ
+231 AQ
-242 VVVLIAG
+242 GNRQNEGNRQTEGNQPSEIVALIAG
-249 AADESVLAQL
+249 AADDEVLAVVR
-259 QAQYESLRTQRGSD
+259 AQYD
-273 SAQRDSDGAQR
+273 D
-284 DSGSAQ
+284 
-290 RGSGSAQYAEAAAAS
+290 AAAAS

-343 EALISGRAIVATA
+343 EALISGKAIVATA
-356 TGGTAELVGDAGI
+356 TGGSAELVGDAGI
-369 LIDHDDDAAFAA
+369 LIDHDDDAAFAE

-394 ELGRRAAARGA
+394 ELGTRARARGA
-405 ELPDEKEVAE
+405 ELPDEREVAE

-420 YTELGSAQVG
+420 YTELVSAQVG

>member
-1 MRIVFVIGTS
+1 MRIVFTIGTS

-31 EVGVI
+31 EIGVI

-46 FSLLPRVRFGV
+46 FSLLPGVRFGV

-66 SDAALIRRQRILL
+66 SDAALIRRQRTLL
-79 RSFAPDIVHAHGFR
+79 RSFAPQIVHAHGFR

-103 TVRARPEFV
+103 TLKSRPKFV

-118 ASGQGLRGKVEA
+118 ASGQGLRGRVET

-136 ARGADLVLGASSD
+136 ARGTDLVLGASTD

-157 GAHDARFLPAA
+157 GAQTARFLPAA
-168 APHVEQIPAEAAAAT
+168 APEVTPVSAEAAAAT
-183 RAELAAEYGFDEGAL
+183 RANLAEEFDFDPGAL

-206 APQKNYP
+206 AKQKNYP
-213 MLIRAIG
+213 MLVRALA
-220 RLGEERASPAS
+220 RLGEGNRQ
-231 GRADEASHPAQ
+231 AQ
-242 VVVLIAG
+242 GNRQNEGNRQTEGNQPSEIVALIAG
-249 AADESVLAQL
+249 AADDEVLAEVR
-259 QAQYESLRTQRGSD
+259 AQYD
-273 SAQRDSDGAQR
+273 D
-284 DSGSAQ
+284 
-290 RGSGSAQYAEAAAAS
+290 AAAAS

-343 EALISGRAIVATA
+343 EALISGKAIVATA
-356 TGGTAELVGDAGI
+356 TGGSAELVVDAGM
-369 LIDHDDDAAFAA
+369 LIDHDDDAAFAE

-394 ELGRRAAARGA
+394 ELGTRARARGA
-405 ELPDEKEVAE
+405 ELPDEREVAE

-420 YTELGSAQVG
+420 YTELVSAQVG